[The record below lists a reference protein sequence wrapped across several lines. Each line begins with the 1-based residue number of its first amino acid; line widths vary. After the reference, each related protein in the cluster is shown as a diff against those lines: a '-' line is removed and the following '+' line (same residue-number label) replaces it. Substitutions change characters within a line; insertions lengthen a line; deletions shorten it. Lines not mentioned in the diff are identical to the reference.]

1 MKKHITTILFAFAIT
16 TFSFGQKNVDKILEE
31 GKLLYQLEKA
41 SWFGTDVF
49 LEKFSHKIN
58 DIGGYL
64 SYLNEDN
71 KVINIFFKRDNPFHI
86 LVRFEFES
94 MPQTNPIKIDTLNN
108 IASKQEIDLIT
119 IRQDAFEKISE
130 NKDEFFSF
138 YKDMSLNLIPLI
150 HNGQI
155 LLMR

>member
-49 LEKFSHKIN
+49 LEKFSHKVN

-71 KVINIFFKRDNPFHI
+71 KVINIFFNPDSAI
-86 LVRFEFES
+86 
-94 MPQTNPIKIDTLNN
+94 
-108 IASKQEIDLIT
+108 
-119 IRQDAFEKISE
+119 EKKVLFLHRKS
-130 NKDEFFSF
+130 
-138 YKDMSLNLIPLI
+138 
-150 HNGQI
+150 
-155 LLMR
+155 